1 MAWALPLATE
11 LTLSFMTK
19 NIFLAV
25 AAVAALASCKKDP
38 TLDERLAGTW
48 NLSDLS
54 LSGTVTTPIGALP
67 ITITDSLIRA
77 NNTLDLAI
85 NEDET
90 QTVVWNMDV
99 RALITAPGLGS
110 FGTDIQENING
121 TWYAVD
127 GGGVTPDSLY
137 ITADGEK
144 TGYEI
149 LSFFETSLRLRS
161 VETIVDQDNGSQ
173 TFTQEV
179 TFIK

>member
-1 MAWALPLATE
+1 
-11 LTLSFMTK
+11 MTK
-19 NIFLAV
+19 NLLLAL
-25 AAVAALASCKKDP
+25 AAVAALASCKPDP

-54 LSGTVTTPIGALP
+54 MSGTIQSPIGAIP
-67 ITITDSLIRA
+67 FTIADSLIRP
-77 NNTLDLAI
+77 NNTMELAI
-85 NEDET
+85 NSDET
-90 QTVVWNMDV
+90 QSILWNMDV
-99 RALITAPGLGS
+99 RATLTAAAIGS
-110 FGTDIQENING
+110 FGVDLQDTVSG

-149 LSFFETSLRLRS
+149 LSFLETSLRLRS
-161 VETIVDQDNGSQ
+161 VQTINDPDLGSQ
-173 TFTQEV
+173 TVTQEV

>member
-1 MAWALPLATE
+1 
-11 LTLSFMTK
+11 MTK
-19 NIFLAV
+19 NLFFAL

-67 ITITDSLIRA
+67 ITITDSLIRPD
-77 NNTLDLAI
+77 NFMDLAI

-90 QTVVWNMDV
+90 QTIYWNMDV
-99 RALITAPGLGS
+99 RGLLTAPGLGS
-110 FGTDIQENING
+110 FGIDIQDTING

-144 TGYEI
+144 TGYKI
-149 LSFFETSLRLRS
+149 LSFLETSVRLRS
-161 VETIVDQDNGSQ
+161 VTTIVDPDLGSQ

>member
-1 MAWALPLATE
+1 
-11 LTLSFMTK
+11 MTK
-19 NIFLAV
+19 NLFFAL

-54 LSGTVTTPIGALP
+54 LSGTVSTPIGAIP
-67 ITITDSLIRA
+67 ITITDSLIRP
-77 NNTLDLAI
+77 NNFMDLAI
-85 NEDET
+85 NEDAT
-90 QTVVWNMDV
+90 QTIYWNMDV
-99 RALITAPGLGS
+99 RGLITAPGIGS
-110 FGTDIQENING
+110 FGTDIQDTING

-137 ITADGEK
+137 ITSDGEK

-149 LSFFETSLRLRS
+149 LSFLETSLRLRN
-161 VETIVDQDNGSQ
+161 VQVINDPDLGSQ
-173 TFTQEV
+173 TFTQQV

>member
-1 MAWALPLATE
+1 M
-11 LTLSFMTK
+11 
-19 NIFLAV
+19 

-38 TLDERLAGTW
+38 TLDEQLSGTW

-54 LSGTVTTPIGALP
+54 LSTVSTPLGALP
-67 ITITDSLIRA
+67 ISITDSLIRP
-77 NNTLDLAI
+77 NNTLELTI

-90 QTVVWNMDV
+90 QTVIWNLDV
-99 RALITAPGLGS
+99 RGLITAPGLGS
-110 FGTDIQENING
+110 FGTDIQDTING

-144 TGYEI
+144 NGYEI
-149 LSFFETSLRLRS
+149 LSFLETSLRLRS
-161 VETIVDQDNGSQ
+161 VQTIVDPDLGSQ

>member
-1 MAWALPLATE
+1 M
-11 LTLSFMTK
+11 
-19 NIFLAV
+19 
-25 AAVAALASCKKDP
+25 
-38 TLDERLAGTW
+38 
-48 NLSDLS
+48 
-54 LSGTVTTPIGALP
+54 
-67 ITITDSLIRA
+67 
-77 NNTLDLAI
+77 DLAI

-90 QTVVWNMDV
+90 QTIYWNMDV

-110 FGTDIQENING
+110 FGTDIQDTING

-161 VETIVDQDNGSQ
+161 VETIVDPDLGSQ

>member
-1 MAWALPLATE
+1 
-11 LTLSFMTK
+11 MTK

-54 LSGTVTTPIGALP
+54 LSGTVTTPIGVLP

-90 QTVVWNMDV
+90 QTVAWNMDV

-161 VETIVDQDNGSQ
+161 VETIVDPDLGSQ

>member
-1 MAWALPLATE
+1 VL
-11 LTLSFMTK
+11 K
-19 NIFLAV
+19 NLLI
-25 AAVAALASCKKDP
+25 AAGAIAILVSCQKER
-38 TLDERLAGTW
+38 TLDEQLSGTW

-54 LSGTVTTPIGALP
+54 LSGTVITPIGALP
-67 ITITDSLIRA
+67 ITITDSLIRPD
-77 NNTLDLAI
+77 NFMDLAI

-90 QTVVWNMDV
+90 QTIYWNMDV
-99 RALITAPGLGS
+99 RGLITAPGLGS
-110 FGTDIQENING
+110 FGTEIQDTING

-149 LSFFETSLRLRS
+149 LSFLEASLRLRS
-161 VETIVDQDNGSQ
+161 VQTIVDPDLGSQ

>member
-1 MAWALPLATE
+1 
-11 LTLSFMTK
+11 MTK
-19 NIFLAV
+19 NLFFAL

-48 NLSDLS
+48 NLNDLS
-54 LSGTVTTPIGALP
+54 LSGTVSTPIGALP

-77 NNTLDLAI
+77 NNTMDLAI
-85 NEDET
+85 NEDAT

-99 RALITAPGLGS
+99 RGLITAPGIGS
-110 FGTDIQENING
+110 FGTDIQDTING

-137 ITADGEK
+137 ITSDGEK
-144 TGYEI
+144 MGYEI
-149 LSFFETSLRLRS
+149 LSFLETSLRLRN
-161 VETIVDQDNGSQ
+161 VQVINDPDLGSQ

>member
-1 MAWALPLATE
+1 
-11 LTLSFMTK
+11 MTK
-19 NIFLAV
+19 NLFFAL

-54 LSGTVTTPIGALP
+54 LSGTVSTPIGAIP

-77 NNTLDLAI
+77 NNTMDLTI
-85 NEDET
+85 NDDAT

-99 RALITAPGLGS
+99 RGLITAPGIGS
-110 FGTDIQENING
+110 FGTDIQDTING

-127 GGGVTPDSLY
+127 GGGGTPDSLY
-137 ITADGEK
+137 ITSDGEK

-149 LSFFETSLRLRS
+149 LSFLETSLRLRN
-161 VETIVDQDNGSQ
+161 VQVINDPDLGSQ

>member
-1 MAWALPLATE
+1 ML
-11 LTLSFMTK
+11 K
-19 NIFLAV
+19 NLLI
-25 AAVAALASCKKDP
+25 AAGAIAILASCQKER
-38 TLDERLAGTW
+38 TLDEQLSGTW

-54 LSGTVTTPIGALP
+54 LSGTIITPIGALP
-67 ITITDSLIRA
+67 ITITDSLIRPD
-77 NNTLDLAI
+77 NFMDLAI

-90 QTVVWNMDV
+90 QTIYWNMDV
-99 RALITAPGLGS
+99 RGLITAPGLGS
-110 FGTDIQENING
+110 FGTEIQDTING

-149 LSFFETSLRLRS
+149 LSFLEASLRLRS
-161 VETIVDQDNGSQ
+161 VQTIVDPDLGSQ
-173 TFTQEV
+173 TFTQDV

>member
-1 MAWALPLATE
+1 ML
-11 LTLSFMTK
+11 K
-19 NIFLAV
+19 NLLI
-25 AAVAALASCKKDP
+25 AAGAIAILASCQKER
-38 TLDERLAGTW
+38 TLDEQLSGTW

-54 LSGTVTTPIGALP
+54 LSGTIITPIGALP
-67 ITITDSLIRA
+67 ITITDSLIRP
-77 NNTLDLAI
+77 NNFMDLAI

-90 QTVVWNMDV
+90 QTIYWNMDV
-99 RALITAPGLGS
+99 RGLITAPGLGS
-110 FGTDIQENING
+110 FGTEIQDTING

-149 LSFFETSLRLRS
+149 LSFLETSLRLRS
-161 VETIVDQDNGSQ
+161 VQTIVDPDLGSQ

>member
-1 MAWALPLATE
+1 ML
-11 LTLSFMTK
+11 K
-19 NIFLAV
+19 NLLI
-25 AAVAALASCKKDP
+25 AAGAIAILASCQKER
-38 TLDERLAGTW
+38 TLDEQLSGTW

-54 LSGTVTTPIGALP
+54 LSGTIITPIGALP
-67 ITITDSLIRA
+67 ITITDSLIRPD
-77 NNTLDLAI
+77 NFMDLAI

-90 QTVVWNMDV
+90 QTIYWNMDV
-99 RALITAPGLGS
+99 RGLITAPGLGS
-110 FGTDIQENING
+110 FGTEIQDTING

-149 LSFFETSLRLRS
+149 LSFLETSLRLRS
-161 VETIVDQDNGSQ
+161 VQTIVDPDLGSQ

>member
-1 MAWALPLATE
+1 LIKNLFFAL
-11 LTLSFMTK
+11 
-19 NIFLAV
+19 

-38 TLDERLAGTW
+38 TLDEQLSGTW

-54 LSGTVTTPIGALP
+54 LSTVSTPLGALP
-67 ITITDSLIRA
+67 ISITDSLIRP
-77 NNTLDLAI
+77 NNTLELTI

-90 QTVVWNMDV
+90 QTVIWNLDV
-99 RALITAPGLGS
+99 RGLITAPGLGS
-110 FGTDIQENING
+110 FGTDIQDTING

-144 TGYEI
+144 NGYEI
-149 LSFFETSLRLRS
+149 LSFLETSLRLRS
-161 VETIVDQDNGSQ
+161 VQTIVDPDLGSQ

>member
-1 MAWALPLATE
+1 
-11 LTLSFMTK
+11 MTK
-19 NIFLAV
+19 NILLALGAV
-25 AAVAALASCKKDP
+25 AVLASCKKDP

-54 LSGTVTTPIGALP
+54 LSGSISTPLGALP
-67 ITITDSLIRA
+67 ISITDSLIRP
-77 NNTLDLAI
+77 NNTMDLAI

-90 QTVVWNMDV
+90 QTVVWNLDV
-99 RALITAPGLGS
+99 RGLITAPGLGS
-110 FGTDIQENING
+110 FGTEIQDTISG

-137 ITADGEK
+137 ITDGGEK

-149 LSFFETSLRLRS
+149 LSFLETSLRLRS
-161 VETIVDQDNGSQ
+161 VQNINDPDLGSQ

>member
-1 MAWALPLATE
+1 MIKNLFFAL
-11 LTLSFMTK
+11 
-19 NIFLAV
+19 

-38 TLDERLAGTW
+38 TLDEQLSGTW

-54 LSGTVTTPIGALP
+54 LSTVSTPLGALP
-67 ITITDSLIRA
+67 ISITDSLIRP
-77 NNTLDLAI
+77 NNTLELTI

-90 QTVVWNMDV
+90 QTVIWNLDV
-99 RALITAPGLGS
+99 RGLITAPGLGS
-110 FGTDIQENING
+110 FGTDIQDTING

-144 TGYEI
+144 NGYEI
-149 LSFFETSLRLRS
+149 LSFLETSLRLRS
-161 VETIVDQDNGSQ
+161 VQTMVDPDLGSQ

>member
-1 MAWALPLATE
+1 ML
-11 LTLSFMTK
+11 K
-19 NIFLAV
+19 NLLI
-25 AAVAALASCKKDP
+25 AAGAIAILVSCQKER
-38 TLDERLAGTW
+38 TLDEQLSGTW

-54 LSGTVTTPIGALP
+54 LSGTVITPIGALP
-67 ITITDSLIRA
+67 ITITDSLIRPD
-77 NNTLDLAI
+77 NFMDLAI

-90 QTVVWNMDV
+90 QTIYWNMDV
-99 RALITAPGLGS
+99 RGLITAPGLGS
-110 FGTDIQENING
+110 FGTEIQDTING

-149 LSFFETSLRLRS
+149 LSFLEASLRLRS
-161 VETIVDQDNGSQ
+161 VQTIVDPDLGSQ

>member
-1 MAWALPLATE
+1 
-11 LTLSFMTK
+11 MTK
-19 NIFLAV
+19 NLFFAL

-48 NLSDLS
+48 NLSDLNM
-54 LSGTVTTPIGALP
+54 SGTVTTPVGALP
-67 ITITDSLIRA
+67 VTISDSLIRPD
-77 NNTLDLAI
+77 NFLDLAI
-85 NEDET
+85 NEDAT
-90 QTVVWNMDV
+90 QTMYWNLDV
-99 RALITAPGLGS
+99 RGLLNAAGLGS
-110 FGTDIQENING
+110 FGIDIQDTLNG

-144 TGYEI
+144 NGYEI

-161 VETIVDQDNGSQ
+161 VQTIVDPDLGSQ

>member
-1 MAWALPLATE
+1 MPRNKRT
-11 LTLSFMTK
+11 TMTK
-19 NIFLAV
+19 HLFFAL
-25 AAVAALASCKKDP
+25 AAVAALASCRPDP

-48 NLSDLS
+48 NLSDLNM
-54 LSGTVTTPIGALP
+54 SGTIPSPLGAIP
-67 ITITDSLIRA
+67 ITITDSLIRPD
-77 NNTLDLAI
+77 NFMDLAI

-90 QTVVWNMDV
+90 QTIYWNMDV
-99 RALITAPGLGS
+99 RGLITSPVLGA
-110 FGTDIQENING
+110 FGADIQDTING

-127 GGGVTPDSLY
+127 GGGVTPDSLF

-149 LSFFETSLRLRS
+149 LSFLETSLRLRS
-161 VETIVDQDNGSQ
+161 VQTIVDPDLGSQ

>member
-1 MAWALPLATE
+1 
-11 LTLSFMTK
+11 MTK
-19 NIFLAV
+19 NLFFAL
-25 AAVAALASCKKDP
+25 AAVAALSSCKKDP

-54 LSGTVTTPIGALP
+54 LSGTVSTPIGSIP

-77 NNTLDLAI
+77 NNTMDLTI
-85 NEDET
+85 NDDAT

-99 RALITAPGLGS
+99 RGLITAPGIGS
-110 FGTDIQENING
+110 FGTDIQDTING

-149 LSFFETSLRLRS
+149 LSFLETSLRLRN
-161 VETIVDQDNGSQ
+161 VQVINDPDLGSQ

>member
-1 MAWALPLATE
+1 
-11 LTLSFMTK
+11 MTK
-19 NIFLAV
+19 NLFFTL

-67 ITITDSLIRA
+67 ITITDSLIRP

-90 QTVVWNMDV
+90 QTVAWNLDV
-99 RALITAPGLGS
+99 RGLLTAPGLGS
-110 FGTDIQENING
+110 FGIDIQDEING

-144 TGYEI
+144 NGYEI
-149 LSFFETSLRLRS
+149 LSFLETSIRLRS
-161 VETIVDQDNGSQ
+161 VTTIVDPDLGSQ

-179 TFIK
+179 TFGK

>member
-1 MAWALPLATE
+1 
-11 LTLSFMTK
+11 MTK
-19 NIFLAV
+19 NILLALGAV
-25 AAVAALASCKKDP
+25 AVLASCKKDP

-54 LSGTVTTPIGALP
+54 LSGTVSTPIGALP
-67 ITITDSLIRA
+67 VTITDSLIRA

-99 RALITAPGLGS
+99 RGLITAAGLGS
-110 FGTDIQENING
+110 FGIDIQDTISG

-127 GGGVTPDSLY
+127 GGGVTADSLY
-137 ITADGEK
+137 ITENGEK

-149 LSFFETSLRLRS
+149 LSFFETSLRLRN
-161 VETIVDQDNGSQ
+161 VQVINDPDLGSQ

>member
-1 MAWALPLATE
+1 VLKNLLIATGA
-11 LTLSFMTK
+11 
-19 NIFLAV
+19 IAI
-25 AAVAALASCKKDP
+25 LASCQKER
-38 TLDERLAGTW
+38 TLDEQLSGTW

-54 LSGTVTTPIGALP
+54 LSGTVITPLGALP
-67 ITITDSLIRA
+67 ITITDSLIRPD
-77 NNTLDLAI
+77 NYMDLAI

-90 QTVVWNMDV
+90 QTIYWNMDV
-99 RALITAPGLGS
+99 RGLITAPGLGS
-110 FGTDIQENING
+110 FGTEIQDTING

-144 TGYEI
+144 NGYEI
-149 LSFFETSLRLRS
+149 LSFLETSLRLRS
-161 VETIVDQDNGSQ
+161 VQTIVDPDLGSQ

>member
-1 MAWALPLATE
+1 MLPSLRA
-11 LTLSFMTK
+11 
-19 NIFLAV
+19 
-25 AAVAALASCKKDP
+25 KDP
-38 TLDERLAGTW
+38 TLDEQLSGTW

-54 LSGTVTTPIGALP
+54 LSGTVSTPLGALP
-67 ITITDSLIRA
+67 ISITDSLIRP
-77 NNTLDLAI
+77 NNTLELTI

-90 QTVVWNMDV
+90 QTVIWNLDV
-99 RALITAPGLGS
+99 RGLITAPGLGS
-110 FGTDIQENING
+110 FGTDIQDTING

-144 TGYEI
+144 NGYEI
-149 LSFFETSLRLRS
+149 LSFLETSLRLRS
-161 VETIVDQDNGSQ
+161 VQTMVDPDLGSQ

>member
-1 MAWALPLATE
+1 
-11 LTLSFMTK
+11 MTK
-19 NIFLAV
+19 NILLALGAV
-25 AAVAALASCKKDP
+25 AVLASCKKDP

-67 ITITDSLIRA
+67 ITVTDSLIRP

-90 QTVVWNMDV
+90 QTVAWNLDV
-99 RALITAPGLGS
+99 RGLVSAAGLGS
-110 FGTDIQENING
+110 SGIDIQETING

-137 ITADGEK
+137 ITADGVK
-144 TGYEI
+144 DGYEI

-161 VETIVDQDNGSQ
+161 VQTIVDPDLGSQ

>member
-1 MAWALPLATE
+1 
-11 LTLSFMTK
+11 MTK

-54 LSGTVTTPIGALP
+54 LSGTIGALS
-67 ITITDSLIRA
+67 ISITDSLIRPD
-77 NNTLDLAI
+77 NFMDLAI

-90 QTVVWNMDV
+90 QTIYWNMDV

-110 FGTDIQENING
+110 LGTDIQDTING

-149 LSFFETSLRLRS
+149 LSFFETSLRLQS
-161 VETIVDQDNGSQ
+161 VETIVDPDLGSQ

>member
-1 MAWALPLATE
+1 ML
-11 LTLSFMTK
+11 K
-19 NIFLAV
+19 NLLI
-25 AAVAALASCKKDP
+25 AAGAIAILASCQKER
-38 TLDERLAGTW
+38 TLDEQLSGTW

-54 LSGTVTTPIGALP
+54 LSGTVITPIGALP
-67 ITITDSLIRA
+67 ITITDSLIRP
-77 NNTLDLAI
+77 NNYMDLAI

-90 QTVVWNMDV
+90 QTIYWNMDV
-99 RALITAPGLGS
+99 RGLITAPGLGS
-110 FGTDIQENING
+110 FGTEIQDTING
-121 TWYAVD
+121 TWYAVN

-149 LSFFETSLRLRS
+149 LSFLETSLRLRS
-161 VETIVDQDNGSQ
+161 VQTLVDPDLGSQ

>member
-1 MAWALPLATE
+1 MIKYLFFAL
-11 LTLSFMTK
+11 
-19 NIFLAV
+19 

-54 LSGTVTTPIGALP
+54 FSGTVSTPLGALP
-67 ITITDSLIRA
+67 ISITDSLIRPD
-77 NNTLDLAI
+77 NFMDLAI

-90 QTVVWNMDV
+90 QTIYWNLNV
-99 RALITAPGLGS
+99 RGMITAPGLGS
-110 FGTDIQENING
+110 IGTDIQDTING

-127 GGGVTPDSLY
+127 GGGVTSDSLY

-144 TGYEI
+144 NGYVI
-149 LSFFETSLRLRS
+149 LSFLETSLRLRS
-161 VETIVDQDNGSQ
+161 VQTIVDPDLGSQ

>member
-1 MAWALPLATE
+1 ML
-11 LTLSFMTK
+11 K
-19 NIFLAV
+19 NLLI
-25 AAVAALASCKKDP
+25 AAGAIAILASCQKER
-38 TLDERLAGTW
+38 TLDEQFSGTW

-54 LSGTVTTPIGALP
+54 LSGTVITPIGALP
-67 ITITDSLIRA
+67 ITITDSLIRP
-77 NNTLDLAI
+77 NNFMDLAI

-90 QTVVWNMDV
+90 QTIYWNMDV
-99 RALITAPGLGS
+99 RGLITAPGLGS
-110 FGTDIQENING
+110 FGTEIQDTING

-149 LSFFETSLRLRS
+149 LSFLETSLRLRS
-161 VETIVDQDNGSQ
+161 VQTIVDPDLGSQ